1 MFGFKKIKPFYKNKS
16 KEDFIK
22 WFSETKPWN
31 KLDLNIIE
39 AIVNKFANDSEAF
52 EIFEWVSQTCN
63 LVANNYIPL
72 IEKGSDDTDF
82 TLSTFALTLYNV
94 GNLYRD
100 KLDEAIKR
108 GSNDV
113 KTISMLLNISNSSY
127 ESAIK
132 LNQFCLGAY
141 YQLAFLRGKIMNK
154 NKDAI
159 EYCKT
164 GLAKIKELEG
174 TDKSMLTLVQRATL
188 DTIGNTKELFNA
200 MLIEFEEK

>member
-1 MFGFKKIKPFYKNKS
+1 M
-16 KEDFIK
+16 
-22 WFSETKPWN
+22 
-31 KLDLNIIE
+31 
-39 AIVNKFANDSEAF
+39 
-52 EIFEWVSQTCN
+52 
-63 LVANNYIPL
+63 
-72 IEKGSDDTDF
+72 
-82 TLSTFALTLYNV
+82 
-94 GNLYRD
+94 
-100 KLDEAIKR
+100 DEAIKR